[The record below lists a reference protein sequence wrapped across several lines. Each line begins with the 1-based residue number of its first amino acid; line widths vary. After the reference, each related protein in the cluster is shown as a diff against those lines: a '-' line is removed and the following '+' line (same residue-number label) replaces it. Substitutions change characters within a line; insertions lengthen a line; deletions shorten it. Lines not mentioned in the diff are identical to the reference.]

1 MELLVNSGKI
11 LLDDKLFKM
20 PVVMNGISTKIAD
33 GGRVVIPAEH
43 RRALG
48 LEVGD
53 EVIIRLVEGELR
65 ILTRAEAIRRAQS
78 LVRRKIK
85 KGRSLVDELTKERRT
100 EAADE

>member
-1 MELLVNSGKI
+1 MRA
-11 LLDDKLFKM
+11 
-20 PVVMNGISTKIAD
+20 STKITE

-53 EVIIRLVEGELR
+53 EVVIHVVDGELR

-78 LVRRKIK
+78 LVRSKVK
-85 KGRSLVDELTKERRT
+85 KNRSLVDELTEERRI
-100 EAADE
+100 EAANE

>member
-1 MELLVNSGKI
+1 
-11 LLDDKLFKM
+11 
-20 PVVMNGISTKIAD
+20 MNGVSTKIAD

-53 EVIIRLVEGELR
+53 EVIIRLVDGELR

-78 LVRRKIK
+78 LVRRKVK
-85 KGRSLVDELTKERRT
+85 KGRSLVDELTKERRA

>member
-1 MELLVNSGKI
+1 
-11 LLDDKLFKM
+11 
-20 PVVMNGISTKIAD
+20 MNGVSTKIAD

-53 EVIIRLVEGELR
+53 EVIIRVVDSELR

-78 LVRRKIK
+78 LVRRKVK
-85 KGRSLVDELTKERRT
+85 KGRSLVDELTNERRT
-100 EAADE
+100 EAANE